1 MWLSQVARP
10 LIASDHQ
17 TVRPLAIMALLGL
30 LALQVLSSVD
40 ATSGRTES
48 PTTSSKANNGQ
59 RLTAGVYVILLAA
72 LVALAML

>member
-1 MWLSQVARP
+1 
-10 LIASDHQ
+10 
-17 TVRPLAIMALLGL
+17 MALLGL